1 MVNLSFRGWLRLRR
15 TDHDPI
21 GVLARTVLA
30 DRDWPRGP
38 GSFERYRAHF
48 IAAGARDVE
57 IELLRQAWHLYA
69 YGTAAPQKAV
79 EPRSPAPRGDGRERP
94 TYGVT
99 DRC

>member
-1 MVNLSFRGWLRLRR
+1 MANLSFRGWLRLRR

-38 GSFERYRAHF
+38 GSFERYRAYF
-48 IAAGARDVE
+48 IEAGARDVE

-69 YGTAAPQKAV
+69 YGMAAPQRAV
-79 EPRSPAPRGDGRERP
+79 EPRSPVLRGEGTGAPIQS
-94 TYGVT
+94 GVIL
-99 DRC
+99 